1 MTDERKTIMIV
12 DDNSTNLAMGKDMLK
27 NDYKVYPI
35 PSGEILLDLLENIIP
50 DLILLDI
57 EMPKLNGFDV
67 IKVLKSNPKWEQIPV
82 IFLTVRSDEQSE
94 LEGLRLGAIDYV
106 LKPFSAPLLRK
117 RIENQLASESQKK
130 QLQAFNDD
138 LAEMVRKKTAD
149 MLNLQNALLN
159 TVANMVE
166 FRDEITGGHVLRTQR
181 YIELMLEAMMNEG
194 VYFEEI
200 SSWDRP
206 SCASSA
212 KLHDVGK
219 IAVSDTILN
228 KKGKLTIEEFEIM
241 KNHVNV
247 GVQVIK
253 NLEIVTNGHP
263 FLKYARLIV
272 AAHHER
278 WDGLGY
284 PVGLK
289 GSDIPLEGR
298 LMAIV
303 DVYDALIS
311 KRPYKLPYSTLE
323 AKCIIEKES
332 GAHFD
337 PALTKIFSKISDKFA
352 EVVLQY
358 AY

>member
-1 MTDERKTIMIV
+1 MSDGRKTIMIV

-27 NDYKVYPI
+27 EDYKVYPI

-50 DLILLDI
+50 DLLLLDI
-57 EMPKLNGFDV
+57 EMPKMNGYDI
-67 IKVLKSNPKWEQIPV
+67 IKILKANPQWAQIPV

-106 LKPFSAPLLRK
+106 LKPFSATLLRK
-117 RIENQLASESQKK
+117 RIENQLAIESQKR
-130 QLQAFNDD
+130 QLQEFNDN
-138 LAEMVRKKTAD
+138 LAEIVKQKTAD
-149 MLNLQNALLN
+149 MMNLQNALLD
-159 TVANMVE
+159 TVADMVE
-166 FRDEITGGHVLRTQR
+166 FRDEITGGHVFRTQR
-181 YIELMLEAMMNEG
+181 YIELMLCAMMNEG
-194 VYFEEI
+194 VYIDEI
-200 SSWDRP
+200 TSWDKP

-228 KKGKLTIEEFEIM
+228 KKGKLTVQEFEIM
-241 KNHVNV
+241 KTHVNV

-253 NLEIVTNGHP
+253 NLEKVTNGHP
-263 FLKYARLIV
+263 FLQHARLIV

-284 PVGLK
+284 PAGLK
-289 GSDIPLEGR
+289 GVDIPLEGR

-311 KRPYKLPYSTLE
+311 KRPYKQAYSTEE
-323 AKCIIEKES
+323 ARSIIEKDS
-332 GAHFD
+332 GTHFD
-337 PALTKIFSKISDKFA
+337 PTLIKVFSQIAGKFA
-352 EVVLQY
+352 AVVRQHVY
-358 AY
+358 

>member
-1 MTDERKTIMIV
+1 MTDERRTILIV

-27 NDYKVYPI
+27 DDYKVFPI
-35 PSGEILLDLLENIIP
+35 PSGEILLDLLENITA

-57 EMPKLNGFDV
+57 EMPKMSGFEV
-67 IKVLKSNPKWEQIPV
+67 IKILKANPKWSQIPV
-82 IFLTVRSDEQSE
+82 IFLTIRSDEQSE

-117 RIENQLASESQKK
+117 RIENHLAIESQKR

-138 LAEMVRKKTAD
+138 LAEIVRRKTAD
-149 MLNLQNALLN
+149 MMSLQNALLN
-159 TVANMVE
+159 TVADMVE

-194 VYFEEI
+194 VYIEEI

-228 KKGKLTIEEFEIM
+228 KKGKLTVEEFEIM
-241 KNHVNV
+241 KNHVQV

-253 NLEIVTNGHP
+253 NLEVVTNGHP
-263 FLKYARLIV
+263 FLKYARMIV

-284 PVGLK
+284 PAGLK

-311 KRPYKLPYSTLE
+311 KRPYKLPYSTEE
-323 AKCIIEKES
+323 ARNIIEQES
-332 GAHFD
+332 GSHFD
-337 PALTKIFSKISDKFA
+337 PALIKIFSQIANNFA
-352 EVVLQY
+352 DVVLQH